1 MSSNVALN
9 TTTVREYSVVGQN
22 TGTVGSESSET
33 SRGRAQGL
41 RNELLQPNSLSNN
54 SNDTSS
60 VSSSHDQMLDFIN
73 DMEKAQKM
81 SFKAKEQ
88 AIIILADKLK
98 EPVPE
103 LREDNIDGV
112 LSYLVSLAS
121 SLTAKEREESG
132 IKGEHTVG
140 AMNLEM
146 KTYAGITGDKTL
158 MKSLLDEEHHA
169 DQADQA
175 ELAKYKRLEEK
186 GLVLSA
192 NTDISKVSEADINNL
207 DQNSNK
213 ADKFGTDSAK
223 VSVQK
228 LHH

>member
-1 MSSNVALN
+1 MSSNIALN
-9 TTTVREYSVVGQN
+9 TTTVRDYSAVGQN
-22 TGTVGSESSET
+22 IDTVGSENIGT
-33 SRGRAQGL
+33 SQGRVQGL
-41 RNELLQPNSLSNN
+41 RSELLQPNSLSNN
-54 SNDTSS
+54 SSDTSS

-73 DMEKAQKM
+73 DMEKAQEM
-81 SFKAKEQ
+81 SFKAKKQ
-88 AIIILADKLK
+88 AIIMLADKLK

-103 LREDNIDGV
+103 LHKENIDSV
-112 LSYLVSLAS
+112 LSYLVSQAS

-158 MKSLLDEEHHA
+158 MKSLLDEENQA

-192 NTDISKVSEADINNL
+192 NTDISKVSEVDINNL

-213 ADKFGTDSAK
+213 ADKLGNDPAK
-223 VSVQK
+223 MSVQK
-228 LHH
+228 LLH